1 MCTQTHRSDFSN
13 LVVVGVDFYV
23 KASFYENDGWR
34 VQNAICREGDDSL
47 KIPPKDRIDM
57 TMAEKKVFL
66 RIPIGSKLIVST
78 IKDAVAENPGISY
91 QSI

>member
-13 LVVVGVDFYV
+13 LVVVGIDFYV

-34 VQNAICREGDDSL
+34 VHDAICREGNDIL